1 MFHSTRFPI
10 RLAAVISL
18 FAATLIAPTQTQA
31 ASTPLVEVVSLG
43 SPTTP
48 VILSVNGLPQA
59 SNNFDR
65 DQALVTARLTR
76 PNSSVISVDGYWYQE
91 YKLQN
96 INGNRNIMKV
106 GEPHWRM
113 AFSSTVAGRY
123 SLEIL
128 ATIKGEKYT
137 MPLYTVDTNY
147 SVIPKIKT
155 EGKSFKRGDSPFI
168 PIAYNIAWAGR
179 FEEVERYDRW
189 FSQASKAGVNVAR
202 VWMASWSLGIE
213 WTDTG
218 LGDYTKRLDRAW
230 LLDQVFLLGAKY
242 GIGINL
248 VFINHGAFSVSTN
261 PEWYSNPYFKENGGP
276 LASAGEFATSEIAWK
291 YWERRLRYLVARY
304 SAYPSLMTWEY
315 WNEVN
320 YTPIATGD
328 LKSWIVKS
336 NKVLDESDA
345 YRTLRTNSWS
355 SGASLEDW
363 SNLDYAVTHVY
374 DPSDPIKS
382 LTVQA
387 EALRAAVP
395 NKPILVGE
403 MGSGTVSED
412 PFSDPRGL
420 HLHNS
425 QWAATFVGFAGPASY
440 WWWDNYIE
448 PLGLWGHTKG
458 LNTLTKGLDPAS
470 MQTSRVYG
478 LPLTSIL
485 TLNSSETVIGWIR
498 HNNFDRSA
506 KTQLLLDAAIEAL
519 RTKKK
524 MNTNFPDPIS
534 KGGTILVPVG
544 QSGSYKVTFI
554 NSFTGATIRVQT
566 MKSATATLKILVP
579 KFTGD
584 IAFRIDRV

>member
-1 MFHSTRFPI
+1 MFHSTRSPI

-18 FAATLIAPTQTQA
+18 FAATLLVPTQTQA
-31 ASTPLVEVVSLG
+31 ASPPLVEVVSLG

-76 PNSSVISVDGYWYQE
+76 PDNSVISVDGYWYQE

-96 INGNRNIMKV
+96 INGNRSIMKV
-106 GEPHWRM
+106 GDPHWRM
-113 AFSSTVAGRY
+113 AFSSTVPGRY

-128 ATIKGEKYT
+128 ATIQSEKYT
-137 MPLYTVDTNY
+137 MPLYTVETSY
-147 SVIPKIKT
+147 SVLPKIKT
-155 EGKSFKRGDSPFI
+155 EGKSFKRGDKPFI

-261 PEWYSNPYFKENGGP
+261 PEWYSNPFSKENGGP

-291 YWERRLRYLVARY
+291 YWERRLRYIVARY

-320 YTPIATGD
+320 YTPITSVD
-328 LKSWIVKS
+328 LKNWIIKS
-336 NKVLDESDA
+336 NKVLDETDP

-355 SGASLEDW
+355 SGASQQDW
-363 SNLDYAVTHVY
+363 SDLDYAVTHVY

-387 EALRAAVP
+387 EALRAVVT

-458 LNTLTKGLDPAS
+458 LNILIKDLDPAS
-470 MQTSRVYG
+470 MQVGRVYG
-478 LPLTSIL
+478 LAATSIL
-485 TLNSSETVIGWIR
+485 TLNSQNSIIGWVR

-506 KTQLLLDAAIEAL
+506 KTQLLLEAAIEAL
-519 RTKKK
+519 KTKKK
-524 MNTNFPDPIS
+524 INTNFPDPVS
-534 KGGTILVPVG
+534 KGGTILVPVA
-544 QSGSYKVTFI
+544 QPGSYRVSFLNT
-554 NSFTGATIRVQT
+554 FTGATIRVQT
-566 MKSATATLKILVP
+566 IKSASTTLKIVVP

-584 IAFRIDRV
+584 VAFRIDRV

>member
-1 MFHSTRFPI
+1 
-10 RLAAVISL
+10 
-18 FAATLIAPTQTQA
+18 
-31 ASTPLVEVVSLG
+31 
-43 SPTTP
+43 
-48 VILSVNGLPQA
+48 
-59 SNNFDR
+59 
-65 DQALVTARLTR
+65 
-76 PNSSVISVDGYWYQE
+76 
-91 YKLQN
+91 
-96 INGNRNIMKV
+96 
-106 GEPHWRM
+106 
-113 AFSSTVAGRY
+113 
-123 SLEIL
+123 
-128 ATIKGEKYT
+128 
-137 MPLYTVDTNY
+137 
-147 SVIPKIKT
+147 
-155 EGKSFKRGDSPFI
+155 
-168 PIAYNIAWAGR
+168 
-179 FEEVERYDRW
+179 
-189 FSQASKAGVNVAR
+189 
-202 VWMASWSLGIE
+202 MASWSLGIE

-261 PEWYSNPYFKENGGP
+261 PEWYSNPFSKENGGP

-291 YWERRLRYLVARY
+291 FWERRLRYIVARY

-320 YTPIATGD
+320 YTPITSAD
-328 LKSWIVKS
+328 LKNWIIKS
-336 NKVLDESDA
+336 NKVLDETDP

-355 SGASLEDW
+355 SGASQQDW
-363 SNLDYAVTHVY
+363 SDLDYAVTHVY

-387 EALRAAVP
+387 EALRAVVT

-458 LNTLTKGLDPAS
+458 LNILTKDLDPAS
-470 MQTSRVYG
+470 MQVGRVYG
-478 LPLTSIL
+478 LAATSIL
-485 TLNSSETVIGWIR
+485 TLNSQNSVIGWVR

-506 KTQLLLDAAIEAL
+506 KTQLLLEAAIEAL
-519 RTKKK
+519 KTKKK
-524 MNTNFPDPIS
+524 INTNFPDPVS
-534 KGGTILVPVG
+534 KGGTILVPVA
-544 QSGSYKVTFI
+544 QPGSYRVSFLNT
-554 NSFTGATIRVQT
+554 FTGATIRVQT
-566 MKSATATLKILVP
+566 IKSATTTLKIVVP

-584 IAFRIDRV
+584 IAFRIDQV

>member
-1 MFHSTRFPI
+1 MI
-10 RLAAVISL
+10 VASL
-18 FAATLIAPTQTQA
+18 VVPTPA
-31 ASTPLVEVVSLG
+31 HAMSSPLVDVVSLG

-48 VILSVNGLPQA
+48 VILSISGLPQA
-59 SNNFDR
+59 ENNFDR
-65 DQALVTARLTR
+65 DQAQVTARLTR
-76 PNSSVISVDGYWYQE
+76 PDNVAITVNGYWYQE

-106 GEPHWRM
+106 GEPHWRL

-123 SLEIL
+123 SLEVL

-137 MPLYTVDTNY
+137 LPLYTVETNY

-155 EGKSFKRGDSPFI
+155 QGKSFTRGDQPFI

-230 LLDQVFLLGAKY
+230 LLDQVFLLAAKY

-248 VFINHGAFSVSTN
+248 VFINHGAFSTSTN
-261 PEWYSNPYFKENGGP
+261 PEWYSNPYAKENGGP
-276 LASAGEFATSEIAWK
+276 LASAAEFATNDVAWK
-291 YWERRLRYLVARY
+291 FWERRLRYIVARY

-320 YTPIATGD
+320 FTPITSVD
-328 LKSWIVKS
+328 LKNWIIKS
-336 NKVLDESDA
+336 NKVLEEIDA

-355 SGASLEDW
+355 SGASLQDW
-363 SNLDYAVTHVY
+363 NDLDYAVTHVY

-387 EALRAAVP
+387 EALRKVVT

-448 PLGLWGHTKG
+448 PLDLWGHTKG
-458 LNTLTKGLDPAS
+458 LNILTKDLDPAS
-470 MQTSRVYG
+470 MHMARIYG
-478 LPLTSIL
+478 VTQTSIL
-485 TLNSSETVIGWIR
+485 TLTSPESVIGWIR

-519 RTKKK
+519 KTKKK
-524 MNTNFPDPIS
+524 INTNFPDPVS
-534 KGGTILVPVG
+534 KGGTILVPVA
-544 QSGSYKVTFI
+544 QSGSYKVRFLNT
-554 NSFTGATIRVQT
+554 FTGATIRVQT
-566 MKSATATLKILVP
+566 IKSDTATLKILVP